1 VARRLLI
8 VACALACALACV
20 AWAPVPRNPA
30 DRLADTSM
38 DPMRYD
44 PATHCVKHETKG
56 IGLLQYWLEGHVR
69 GESWGVLRCEKWGK
83 KSASLHSEGRAID
96 WHLDARVKADRLT
109 ARNLIRLLLAPDRTG
124 QPFALARRMGV
135 QGIIWNCHAWWGG
148 EQLVPYSVCY
158 DKRGKRRR
166 KIDRTQGHMDH
177 VHIELNRAGAGART
191 SFWLR

>member
-1 VARRLLI
+1 
-8 VACALACALACV
+8 
-20 AWAPVPRNPA
+20 
-30 DRLADTSM
+30 M
-38 DPMRYD
+38 
-44 PATHCVKHETKG
+44 
-56 IGLLQYWLEGHVR
+56 
-69 GESWGVLRCEKWGK
+69 WGK

-96 WHLDARVKADRLT
+96 WHLDARVAADRLA

-148 EQLVPYSVCY
+148 DQLVPYSVCY
-158 DKRGKRRR
+158 DRHGKRRR

-177 VHIELNRAGAGART
+177 VHIELNRAGARART